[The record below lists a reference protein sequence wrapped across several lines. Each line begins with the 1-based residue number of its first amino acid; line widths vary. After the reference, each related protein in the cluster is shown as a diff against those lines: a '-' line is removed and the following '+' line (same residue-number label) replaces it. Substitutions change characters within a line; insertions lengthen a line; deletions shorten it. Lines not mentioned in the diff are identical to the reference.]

1 MDGWHIDFLFFTS
14 KVKSNISKT
23 MTNQEFFALAVIE
36 GNLENALN
44 IIKAKDELFRDR
56 GFEITIKKFLYDMYS
71 FICLCECNN
80 DKSDEPPALRYK
92 VFVFFWDYN
101 VFQ

>member
-1 MDGWHIDFLFFTS
+1 
-14 KVKSNISKT
+14 

-44 IIKAKDELFRDR
+44 IIKAKDQLFRDR

-80 DKSDEPPALRYK
+80 DKSDEPPALCYK
-92 VFVFFWDYN
+92 VFLLRLQCFFSS
-101 VFQ
+101 FSSSCPT